1 MNIYFINTDTIQQ
14 KQFFLKKQNCVDW
27 TQRLKKALTT
37 ALKDT

>member
-14 KQFFLKKQNCVDW
+14 KQFLKKQNCVDW
-27 TQRLKKALTT
+27 TERLKKALTT